1 MGTRALVARANDD
14 ETMTGTYIG
23 YDGDPAYALSDI
35 IAIINRDG
43 IEEALDTIITEHTGW
58 RNISST
64 ASAFV
69 HEGYGEF
76 YDDMVYPVT
85 KPTNSE
91 GTSELFGMTAAD
103 WAYVFDVEEFTVEIW
118 ERDMGWVFRGT
129 VNLEDFEDQ
138 TYDEIRKSFLKY

>member
-14 ETMTGTYIG
+14 GTMTGTYVG
-23 YDGDPAYALSDI
+23 YDGDPAYARSEI

-43 IEEALDTIITEHTGW
+43 IEESLDTIILSHSGW
-58 RNISST
+58 GNIFSSDSRSMH
-64 ASAFV
+64 A
-69 HEGYGEF
+69 GYGDF

-91 GTSELFGMTAAD
+91 GTSELFGMTMAN

-118 ERDMGWVFRGT
+118 ERDVNWVFRDT

-138 TYDEIRKSFLKY
+138 TYDDIRKSFLKY